1 MTEKYLLRETVEVSQ
16 VSLNLLEG
24 NCKLMGRTGIPLLR
38 MLFQA
43 TCAQV
48 LTQDHEEL
56 SKMQYQG
63 LLVILAVLLT
73 LDLPLWK
80 SVWGFGGEFC
90 L

>member
-16 VSLNLLEG
+16 VSLNFLKG
-24 NCKLMGRTGIPLLR
+24 NCKLMGRTRIPFLR

-48 LTQDHEEL
+48 STQDHEEL

-73 LDLPLWK
+73 LSLPLWK
-80 SVWGFGGEFC
+80 SGWGFGGEFC